1 MSIIMAAFEGSQR
14 SQLVCYKILSPL
26 PSVLFLFSRSGVVWL
41 FNLNPITG
49 WHRPALTPLQLH
61 PLLFLSRSPGARPS
75 LAVNQTENDLNWARF
90 VFIVFISSSLHSF
103 HHRPGQDQPIL
114 YCWSDSEPRVL
125 MFLTKSWSKIVWL
138 GQTGAVKL
146 IIRYH
151 IWSTILALFSP
162 PPGEPTQPPNS

>member
-90 VFIVFISSSLHSF
+90 VFIVFISSSPDFHSSEV
-103 HHRPGQDQPIL
+103 PSQLCSIL
-114 YCWSDSEPRVL
+114 SWIVDYTLCCCAVLGTVL
-125 MFLTKSWSKIVWL
+125 MFLTKSCPRLSDEARL
-138 GQTGAVKL
+138 DQ
-146 IIRYH
+146 
-151 IWSTILALFSP
+151 S
-162 PPGEPTQPPNS
+162 N